1 MSRSHAANIH
11 VLVVLVGFSRPT
23 RFDGARP
30 MDSEDQFYQVVA
42 EELRENRINDALW
55 TKAIARSGGDPN
67 KTKAL
72 YIQMRV
78 SQIAQEDH
86 RQRVYESDVQP
97 EPVQDSLWE
106 KVETKLGP
114 KWARVANYAAKAAA
128 VVALIVIILNVRKI
142 GPWLRGLI
150 GF

>member
-1 MSRSHAANIH
+1 
-11 VLVVLVGFSRPT
+11 
-23 RFDGARP
+23 
-30 MDSEDQFYQVVA
+30 MDDDQFYQAVA

-78 SQIAQEDH
+78 SQLTQEDH
-86 RQRVYESDVQP
+86 RQRVYEAEVQP
-97 EPVQDSLWE
+97 DPVPDTLLE
-106 KVETKLGP
+106 KMTARIGP
-114 KWARVANYAAKAAA
+114 KWARVANHAVKAAA
-128 VVALIVIILNVRKI
+128 VIALVVIILNARKI

>member
-1 MSRSHAANIH
+1 MEN
-11 VLVVLVGFSRPT
+11 
-23 RFDGARP
+23 D
-30 MDSEDQFYQVVA
+30 DQFYQAVA
-42 EELRENRINDALW
+42 DELRENRINDAMW

-78 SQIAQEDH
+78 SQLTQEDH

-97 EPVQDSLWE
+97 EPVSDSLWE
-106 KVETKLGP
+106 KIEAKLGP
-114 KWARVANYAAKAAA
+114 KGTRVANYAAKAALVA
-128 VVALIVIILNVRKI
+128 VLIVIILNRREV
-142 GPWLRGLI
+142 GGWLRGVI

>member
-1 MSRSHAANIH
+1 
-11 VLVVLVGFSRPT
+11 
-23 RFDGARP
+23 
-30 MDSEDQFYQVVA
+30 MDDDQFYQTVA

-78 SQIAQEDH
+78 SQLTQEDH

-97 EPVQDSLWE
+97 EPVSDTLLE
-106 KVETKLGP
+106 KIEAKFGP
-114 KWARVANYAAKAAA
+114 KWARVASHAAKLAA
-128 VVALIVIILNVRKI
+128 VVVLIIVILNARKI